1 MPKHILV
8 KLKYWQLIIHWN
20 IIFGI
25 FLAFSACGDLVEES
39 DTGACESAID
49 ARNYDK
55 AISVCTSRKDKAS
68 AYMGKAGYDIINMLK
83 SSGSS
88 ATAYTEPS
96 LDNGSDVSLGT
107 DDVAGASILNILQ
120 RSVAVI
126 ADDDARATA
135 IANSKTNLDSAS
147 ALLQPYLNDN
157 SQPLSTDEIL
167 LNTFA
172 ISFAMQLHQLESF
185 DKKTT
190 STTVSPEGGDNAT
203 NLTCTGVT
211 NANLAGDK
219 LIAMDGHLWSTEMYG
234 MQCKRIK
241 DAILGFD
248 NITVAVYAYDN
259 LSAWQDNSTRGLLPD
274 LIREEVCEP
283 VVSLTTYFTDLTDNI
298 EKIKS
303 KLSLSGDNTKAITNA
318 QTSTNTLMKAIGCK
332 E

>member
-1 MPKHILV
+1 MKKKLLI
-8 KLKYWQLIIHWN
+8 KLKYQQLKVRWY
-20 IIFGI
+20 I
-25 FLAFSACGDLVEES
+25 FLVIFVALSACGDLVEES
-39 DTGACESAID
+39 DAGACESAID

-68 AYMGKAGYDIINMLK
+68 AYMGKAGYDIINLLK
-83 SSGSS
+83 SSGTTTSS
-88 ATAYTEPS
+88 YTDPTGG
-96 LDNGSDVSLGT
+96 NLGT
-107 DDVAGASILNILQ
+107 DDLAGASILNILQ

-126 ADDDARATA
+126 PDDDARATA
-135 IANSKTNLDSAS
+135 IENSKTNLDSAS

-203 NLTCTGVT
+203 NLTCTGVS

-259 LSAWQDNSTRGLLPD
+259 LTAWQVDGSTGLLPD
-274 LIREEVCEP
+274 NFREEVCAP
-283 VVSLTTYFTDLTDNI
+283 VVSLETYFTDLTDNI
-298 EKIKS
+298 A

-318 QTSTNTLMKAIGCK
+318 QTSTNTLMKTIGCK

>member
-8 KLKYWQLIIHWN
+8 KPKYRQLIMHWN

-25 FLAFSACGDLVEES
+25 FLVLSACGDLVEES
-39 DTGACESAID
+39 DAGACNSAID

-55 AISVCTSRKDKAS
+55 ALSACTSRKDKAS
-68 AYMGKAGYDIINMLK
+68 AYMGKAGYDIINLLK
-83 SSGSS
+83 SSGTTTSS
-88 ATAYTEPS
+88 YTDPTGG
-96 LDNGSDVSLGT
+96 NLGT
-107 DDVAGASILNILQ
+107 DDFAGASILNILQ

-126 ADDDARATA
+126 PNDDARATA
-135 IANSKTNLDSAS
+135 IANSRTNLDSAS

-190 STTVSPEGGDNAT
+190 STTVSPEEGDNAT
-203 NLTCTGVT
+203 NLDCTGVS

-241 DAILGFD
+241 VAILGFD
-248 NITVAVYAYDN
+248 NITEAIYAYDN
-259 LSAWQDNSTRGLLPD
+259 LTAWIDNASRGLLPD
-274 LIREEVCEP
+274 NFREEVCAP
-283 VVSLTTYFTDLTDNI
+283 VVPLETYFTDLTDNI
-298 EKIKS
+298 A

>member
-8 KLKYWQLIIHWN
+8 KLKYRQLIMHWN
-20 IIFGI
+20 IILGI
-25 FLAFSACGDLVEES
+25 FLVLSACGDLVEES
-39 DTGACESAID
+39 DAGACNSAID
-49 ARNYDK
+49 ARNYDE
-55 AISVCTSRKDKAS
+55 ALSVCTSRKDKAS

-96 LDNGSDVSLGT
+96 GVSLGT

-120 RSVAVI
+120 LNVANI
-126 ADDDARATA
+126 PDKNTRAAA
-135 IANSKTNLDSAS
+135 ISSSKTNLDSAYE
-147 ALLQPYLNDN
+147 LLQPYLND
-157 SQPLSTDEIL
+157 SSSPLSKDEIL
-167 LNTFA
+167 LNSFA
-172 ISFAMQLHQLESF
+172 ISFAMQLNQLEIF
-185 DKKTT
+185 DNKTT
-190 STTVSPEGGDNAT
+190 STPLSPGGDNASD
-203 NLTCTGVT
+203 LDCTVVA
-211 NANLAGDK
+211 NADLAGDK

-259 LSAWQDNSTRGLLPD
+259 LTAWQVDGSTGLLPD
-274 LIREEVCEP
+274 NFREEVCAP
-283 VVSLTTYFTDLTDNI
+283 VVSLGTYFTDLTDNI
-298 EKIKS
+298 A

>member
-25 FLAFSACGDLVEES
+25 FLALSACGDLVEES
-39 DTGACESAID
+39 DAGACESAID

-88 ATAYTEPS
+88 ATAYTKPS
-96 LDNGSDVSLGT
+96 GVSLGT

-147 ALLQPYLNDN
+147 AQLQPYLNDN

-190 STTVSPEGGDNAT
+190 STTVSPEGGSNAT
-203 NLTCTGVT
+203 NLSCTGVT

-219 LIAMDGHLWSTEMYG
+219 LIAMDGHLWSTEMNG
-234 MQCKRIK
+234 MHCKRIK
-241 DAILGFD
+241 DAIQGQD
-248 NITVAVYAYDN
+248 NASYKAFAYDN
-259 LSAWQDNSTRGLLPD
+259 LSAWQDNASRGLLPD
-274 LIREEVCEP
+274 MFREEVCAP
-283 VVSLTTYFTDLTDNI
+283 VVSLTTYLTDLADNI
-298 EKIKS
+298 A

-318 QTSTNTLMKAIGCK
+318 QTSTNTLMKTVGCK

>member
-1 MPKHILV
+1 MRKHILV
-8 KLKYWQLIIHWN
+8 KLKYRQLIMHWN
-20 IIFGI
+20 IILGI
-25 FLAFSACGDLVEES
+25 FLILSACGDLVEES
-39 DTGACESAID
+39 DTGACDSAID

-96 LDNGSDVSLGT
+96 GISLGT
-107 DDVAGASILNILQ
+107 DDVAGASILNNLQ
-120 RSVAVI
+120 LSVTAI
-126 ADDDARATA
+126 TDDDARATA
-135 IANSKTNLDSAS
+135 IESSKTNLDSAS

-172 ISFAMQLHQLESF
+172 ISFAMQLHQLVSF

-203 NLTCTGVT
+203 NLTCTGVS

-219 LIAMDGHLWSTEMYG
+219 LIAMDGHLWSAEMKG
-234 MQCKRIK
+234 MQCKRLK
-241 DAILGFD
+241 DAIQGQD
-248 NITVAVYAYDN
+248 NASYKAFAYDN
-259 LSAWQDNSTRGLLPD
+259 LSAWEQSGGLLPD
-274 LIREEVCEP
+274 MFREEVCEP
-283 VVSLTTYFTDLTDNI
+283 VESLETYLTDLSANI
-298 EKIKS
+298 S
-303 KLSLSGDNTKAITNA
+303 KFLPSGDNTKSINNA
-318 QTSTNTLMKAIGCK
+318 KTSSNTLMKTIGCI

>member
-8 KLKYWQLIIHWN
+8 KLKYRQLIMHWN

-25 FLAFSACGDLVEES
+25 FLVLSACGDLVEES
-39 DTGACESAID
+39 DTGACDSAID
-49 ARNYDK
+49 ARNYDE
-55 AISVCTSRKDKAS
+55 ALSVCTSRKDKAS

-88 ATAYTEPS
+88 ATAYTAPS
-96 LDNGSDVSLGT
+96 EVSLGT

-203 NLTCTGVT
+203 NLSCTGVT

-219 LIAMDGHLWSTEMYG
+219 LIAMDGHLWSTEMNG

-241 DAILGFD
+241 DAIQGQD
-248 NITVAVYAYDN
+248 NASYKDYAYDN
-259 LSAWQDNSTRGLLPD
+259 LSAWKLSGGLLPD
-274 LIREEVCEP
+274 MFREEVCEP
-283 VVSLTTYFTDLTDNI
+283 VVSVETYLTDLTANI
-298 EKIKS
+298 A

-318 QTSTNTLMKAIGCK
+318 QTSSNTLMKAIGCK

>member
-1 MPKHILV
+1 MLKHILV
-8 KLKYWQLIIHWN
+8 KQKFWQLIMHWS

-25 FLAFSACGDLVEES
+25 FLVLTACGDLVKES
-39 DTGACESAID
+39 ETGACNSAID

-55 AISVCTSRKDKAS
+55 ALSVCTSRKDKAS

-96 LDNGSDVSLGT
+96 GISLGT
-107 DDVAGASILNILQ
+107 DDVAAASILNILQ

-147 ALLQPYLNDN
+147 ALLQPYLND
-157 SQPLSTDEIL
+157 SSSPLSKDEIL
-167 LNTFA
+167 LNSFA

-190 STTVSPEGGDNAT
+190 STTLPPQGDNASH
-203 NLTCTGVT
+203 LSCTGVT

-219 LIAMDGHLWSTEMYG
+219 LIAMDGHLWSTEMNG
-234 MQCKRIK
+234 MQCTRIK
-241 DAILGFD
+241 DAVQG
-248 NITVAVYAYDN
+248 
-259 LSAWQDNSTRGLLPD
+259 QDNSTRGLLPD
-274 LIREEVCEP
+274 MFREEVCEP
-283 VVSLTTYFTDLTDNI
+283 VVSLETYFTDLTANI
-298 EKIKS
+298 T

-318 QTSTNTLMKAIGCK
+318 QTSSNTLMKAIGCK

>member
-8 KLKYWQLIIHWN
+8 KLKYRQLIMHWN

-25 FLAFSACGDLVEES
+25 FLVLSACGDLVKES
-39 DTGACESAID
+39 DTGACDSAID
-49 ARNYDK
+49 SRNYDT
-55 AISVCTSRKDKAS
+55 ALTACTSRKDKAS

-96 LDNGSDVSLGT
+96 GVSLGT
-107 DDVAGASILNILQ
+107 DDVAGGSILNILQ
-120 RSVAVI
+120 RSEPVI
-126 ADDDARATA
+126 PDDDARATA

-147 ALLQPYLNDN
+147 ALLQPYLND
-157 SQPLSTDEIL
+157 SSSPLSKDEIL

-190 STTVSPEGGDNAT
+190 STTVSPEGGSNAA
-203 NLTCTGVT
+203 NLSCTGVT

-219 LIAMDGHLWSTEMYG
+219 LIAMDGHLWSTEING

-241 DAILGFD
+241 DAIQGQD
-248 NITVAVYAYDN
+248 NASYKAFAYDN
-259 LSAWQDNSTRGLLPD
+259 LSAWQDNTSRGLLPD
-274 LIREEVCEP
+274 MFREEVCAP
-283 VVSLTTYFTDLTDNI
+283 VVSLETYFTDLTDNI
-298 EKIKS
+298 A

>member
-8 KLKYWQLIIHWN
+8 KLKYRQLIMHWN
-20 IIFGI
+20 IILGI
-25 FLAFSACGDLVEES
+25 FLVLSACGDLVEES
-39 DTGACESAID
+39 DAGACESAID
-49 ARNYDK
+49 ARNYDT
-55 AISVCTSRKDKAS
+55 ALTACTSRKDKAS
-68 AYMGKAGYDIINMLK
+68 AYMGKAGYDIINLLK

-96 LDNGSDVSLGT
+96 GISLGT
-107 DDVAGASILNILQ
+107 DDVAGASILNNLQ
-120 RSVAVI
+120 LSVTAI
-126 ADDDARATA
+126 TDDDARATA

-190 STTVSPEGGDNAT
+190 STTLPPEGDNVSH
-203 NLTCTGVT
+203 LSCTGVT

-219 LIAMDGHLWSTEMYG
+219 LIAMDGHLWSTEING

-283 VVSLTTYFTDLTDNI
+283 VVSLETYFTDLTDNI
-298 EKIKS
+298 A

-318 QTSTNTLMKAIGCK
+318 QTSSNTLMKTIGCK

>member
-1 MPKHILV
+1 MRKHILV
-8 KLKYWQLIIHWN
+8 KLKYRQLIMHWN

-25 FLAFSACGDLVEES
+25 FLVLSACGDLVEES
-39 DTGACESAID
+39 DVGACESAID

-68 AYMGKAGYDIINMLK
+68 AYMGKAGYDIINLLK
-83 SSGSS
+83 SSGTTTSS
-88 ATAYTEPS
+88 YTDPTGG
-96 LDNGSDVSLGT
+96 NLGT

-135 IANSKTNLDSAS
+135 IASSKTNLDSAS

-190 STTVSPEGGDNAT
+190 SATVYPVDGDNDTADG
-203 NLTCTGVT
+203 LVCTEVT

-259 LSAWQDNSTRGLLPD
+259 LTAWQDNSSRGLLPD
-274 LIREEVCEP
+274 NFREEVCAP
-283 VVSLTTYFTDLTDNI
+283 VVSLETYFTDLTDNI
-298 EKIKS
+298 A